1 MLGNFTYE
9 NATRLHFGEQA
20 MEKLGEELGRFGPV
34 VQLSYGGGS
43 IKKNGIYDQ
52 VLAAL
57 HAAGKTVVEDGGV
70 MPNPTLERVLEG
82 AKRARENQVDL
93 ILAVG
98 GGSTIDY
105 AKAVSVS
112 AWFEGDPWET
122 YFLKMQEPAAGCRL
136 VPVGSVLTMVGTGS
150 EMNGG
155 SVVTNPAQGLKI
167 GKVFGPAVFPKFAV
181 LNPRFT
187 MTVPKRQM
195 VAGIFDIMS
204 HILEQYFSG
213 EDDNTSDYLAEGL
226 MRGLVKASR
235 AAVADPLDYEAR
247 SNIMWTATWALNTL
261 IAMGKTTDW
270 EVHMLGQAV
279 GAITDATHGM
289 TLSAVSLPYYRR
301 ILPYGEAKFARFA
314 REVWGVAAEGK
325 SQREVAEAGLKAL
338 EGWMREIGVAM
349 DISELGAT
357 EEMLPK
363 IAAATFILDGG
374 YKALTKEEVAEIL
387 RESLA
392 VSR

>member
-1 MLGNFTYE
+1 MLGDFTYE
-9 NATRLHFGEQA
+9 NATRLHFGERA

-52 VLAAL
+52 VAAAL
-57 HAAGKTVVEDGGV
+57 AAAGKTVVDDGGV
-70 MPNPTLERVLEG
+70 MPNPTLPRVLQG
-82 AKRARENQVDL
+82 AARARENNVDL

-105 AKAVSVS
+105 AKAVGAS
-112 AWFEGDPWET
+112 AWCGEDPWEK
-122 YFLKMQEPAAGCRL
+122 YFLKMEEPSCRL
-136 VPVGSVLTMVGTGS
+136 VPVGSVLTMAGTGS

-155 SVVTNPAQGLKI
+155 SVVTNPAAGLKI
-167 GKVFGPAVFPKFAV
+167 GKVFGPAMFPKFAI

-187 MTVPKRQM
+187 FTVPRRQM
-195 VAGIFDIMS
+195 TAGIFDVMS

-213 EDDNTSDYLAEGL
+213 TDDNTSDDIAEGL
-226 MRGLVKASR
+226 MRSLVKASR
-235 AAVADPLDYEAR
+235 AAVKDPEDYEAR

-279 GAITDATHGM
+279 GAVTDATHGM

-301 ILPYGEAKFARFA
+301 ILPYGVAKFARFA
-314 REVWGVAAEGK
+314 RNVWGVGAGADDRAA
-325 SQREVAEAGLKAL
+325 AEAGLKAL
-338 EGWMREIGVAM
+338 EAWMREIGVAM
-349 DISELGAT
+349 DISELGADET
-357 EEMLPK
+357 MIPK
-363 IAAATFILDGG
+363 IADATFILDGG
-374 YKALTKEEVAEIL
+374 YKKLTREDVTAIL
-387 RESLA
+387 TESLG
-392 VSR
+392 RG